1 MSYTPANNTQTAVVS
16 NTGTLNSAPV
26 VTQADILTTQPRVMT
41 SLLKRKILRA
51 ILTNRALQR
60 SRSGNAASPVSSV
73 DMASAPVL
81 DTGILEVNQ
90 PRVNIRLSPTT
101 ASKIIGELKRGDQV
115 RPISIRDGWIE
126 FQFGDIIGWTK
137 RGFLSAL

>member
-26 VTQADILTTQPRVMT
+26 VTQSGILTTQPRVMT

-60 SRSGNAASPVSSV
+60 SRSGKTTSPVPSV
-73 DMASAPVL
+73 DMASAPVV
-81 DTGILEVNQ
+81 DMGILEVNQ
-90 PRVNIRLSPTT
+90 PRVNIRLAPTT

-115 RPISIRDGWIE
+115 QPLSMRDGWIE

-137 RGFLSAL
+137 RGFLSDL